1 MPSFVKCYLF
11 SLLSAFGLFER
22 RTVNELMMT
31 HTTLSLRRSNL
42 PLPLLDL
49 YFSLDQLSEVH
60 VTLPIT
66 LRHVDRNLV
75 LLTIQ
80 ENATESL
87 LLLCHIPVR
96 LYMFACFFCLLI
108 QKIIE

>member
-75 LLTIQ
+75 LLTIKKMPRSRCSFY
-80 ENATESL
+80 AIYPSVFT
-87 LLLCHIPVR
+87 
-96 LYMFACFFCLLI
+96 CLLVFFVCLYR
-108 QKIIE
+108 K